1 MFIFTLTCR
10 HKAHRLGRVDAV
22 TYELRGVNEAAQ
34 REGGE
39 ERQSEQRRATAA
51 TAAAALSQGRN
62 ALRVYQAYCAL
73 LPALFVQVT

>member
-1 MFIFTLTCR
+1 MSPLTLLSSCVVGMFMFIFTR
-10 HKAHRLGRVDAV
+10 
-22 TYELRGVNEAAQ
+22 EVNEAAQ

-39 ERQSEQRRATAA
+39 GRQSAQRR
-51 TAAAALSQGRN
+51 AAALSREMD